1 MGESAPGAREST
13 RLRGESE
20 EVSERQPR
28 LGGRNPRRGGV
39 ELFEPGDR
47 ERSDVLHER
56 FLPELL
62 RDRGVDVHVVE
73 EQRALVAREQPRLQ
87 GREPLDTPQTQ
98 ESPAGA
104 ERLGR
109 RVPEPPAPVQVQLP
123 GMPGEMPTPGRPVSA
138 VAGRRNSPT
147 SSLARAASRW
157 RISLMWCRS
166 EAPFAAFVMAVTLRH
181 RVGQPDQA
189 RLHRC
194 VRDRAAVRTPG
205 RRHPREAAVTTT
217 VLLVGVF
224 AAPSARHRCRLE
236 PMILRTAATL
246 HPRRSCPTQADGPRR
261 EPGDSGS
268 RPEPAFHAEA
278 VSPNRPVSRRSRSGL
293 G

>member
-1 MGESAPGAREST
+1 
-13 RLRGESE
+13 
-20 EVSERQPR
+20 
-28 LGGRNPRRGGV
+28 
-39 ELFEPGDR
+39 
-47 ERSDVLHER
+47 
-56 FLPELL
+56 
-62 RDRGVDVHVVE
+62 
-73 EQRALVAREQPRLQ
+73 
-87 GREPLDTPQTQ
+87 
-98 ESPAGA
+98 
-104 ERLGR
+104 
-109 RVPEPPAPVQVQLP
+109 
-123 GMPGEMPTPGRPVSA
+123 
-138 VAGRRNSPT
+138 
-147 SSLARAASRW
+147 LARAASRW

-246 HPRRSCPTQADGPRR
+246 HPRRSCHTQADGPRR